1 MNWLKLYQ
9 SRITT
14 AENAIRVVRS
24 GQRVYIGGGCAVPQ
38 TLVNALVQR
47 ASELSG
53 VETVSI
59 LTMGEAPYV
68 APEMA
73 GHFRHNALFIGHNV
87 RAAVNE
93 GRADFTPIFL
103 SDIPGLFT
111 SGRIPLDV
119 ALIMVSPPDEHGFCS
134 FGIEVGCT
142 KPAAQAARIV
152 IAEVNDRMPRVLGD
166 SFIHVTKLDYVVPVS
181 YPLAEFPQASGTPE
195 EREIG
200 RRVAEL
206 IDDGATLQMG
216 IGGIPDAVLSFLHNH
231 RDLGIHSEMFSD
243 GVVRLV
249 EEGVITNERKTL
261 HPGKMVAGFIL
272 GSQALYEFA
281 DNNPI
286 IEMHP
291 TDYVNDPFIIARND
305 NMVAINSAIQIDL
318 TGQVCADSIGHLFY
332 SGFGGQVDFI
342 RGAARSRNGK
352 PIIAMPATA
361 KGGRISRI
369 VPILDPGAGV
379 VTSRAD
385 VHYVVTEYGV
395 VNLHGLCIR
404 ERAKALIS
412 IAAPQFREELE
423 RYAYEHRL
431 LREEDIE
438 ISR

>member
-1 MNWLKLYQ
+1 
-9 SRITT
+9 
-14 AENAIRVVRS
+14 
-24 GQRVYIGGGCAVPQ
+24 
-38 TLVNALVQR
+38 
-47 ASELSG
+47 
-53 VETVSI
+53 
-59 LTMGEAPYV
+59 
-68 APEMA
+68 
-73 GHFRHNALFIGHNV
+73 
-87 RAAVNE
+87 
-93 GRADFTPIFL
+93 
-103 SDIPGLFT
+103 
-111 SGRIPLDV
+111 
-119 ALIMVSPPDEHGFCS
+119 
-134 FGIEVGCT
+134 
-142 KPAAQAARIV
+142 
-152 IAEVNDRMPRVLGD
+152 MPRVLGD